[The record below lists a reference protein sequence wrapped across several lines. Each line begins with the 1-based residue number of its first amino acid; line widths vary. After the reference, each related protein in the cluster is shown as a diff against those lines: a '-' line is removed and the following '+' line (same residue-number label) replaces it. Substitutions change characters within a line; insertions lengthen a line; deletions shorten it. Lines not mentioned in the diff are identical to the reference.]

1 MCNCELVL
9 YIYLIIVRFHLI
21 IEDALISAISWL
33 DVGTLFLF
41 FPLPLGV
48 TAFPC
53 IKFERCHQIY
63 PHLNSVMEVY
73 ENEIRVRSR
82 TTDVYVI

>member
-1 MCNCELVL
+1 
-9 YIYLIIVRFHLI
+9 
-21 IEDALISAISWL
+21 
-33 DVGTLFLF
+33 LF